1 MKRILTS
8 MLLLLSL
15 VSQARKEKHKPAFD
29 KGEFRVIA
37 GTGYP
42 NFMGYY
48 GDGKP
53 QFTFIAA
60 TEYQASRRFAIGLQY
75 LYSYSFF
82 NRRGYINYNPNLPP
96 IGFTQKTYTHVF
108 MATAEYAFLNRGRV
122 ALSSGIGLGYI
133 PTPKVKTI
141 FDDKIDHSDSVNT
154 DLDYWHVAFRLRI
167 VNMKIRL
174 NENLGV
180 YFGVGYGSDGLLS
193 GGVHYTFSGRKD

>member
-29 KGEFRVIA
+29 KGKFTALV

-48 GDGKP
+48 GNGKP

-75 LYSYSFF
+75 LYSYSVFKR
-82 NRRGYINYNPNLPP
+82 NGYLNYNSNLPA
-96 IGFTQKTYTHVF
+96 IQFTQKTYTHVF
-108 MATAEYAFLNRGRV
+108 MATAEYVFLNRGRV
-122 ALSSGIGLGYI
+122 SLSSGIGLGYV

-141 FDDKIDHSDSVNT
+141 FDDNIDHSDSIDT
-154 DLDYWHVAFRLRI
+154 ELDYWHLAFRLRL
-167 VNMKIRL
+167 VTMKL
-174 NENLGV
+174 KLKENLGV

-193 GGVHYTFSGRKD
+193 GGVHYTFTGKKD